1 METLSAFVRRK
12 RKEAG
17 LTQVALADT
26 AGVGLRF
33 LRELERD
40 KTRLR
45 MDKVNQVLG
54 LFGHQLGPVPA
65 RREESA
71 S

>member
-65 RREESA
+65 RREESG